1 MVMRREYGRK
11 EVEELLS
18 AIEQQASE
26 AIVLAERAQ
35 RDVSKDRFSSFL
47 GFRKKVE
54 EVRALAALTEERLT
68 GVGSNKLAD
77 LLTEFERIDLLL
89 IGLLARAT
97 RTYFANMRDDQ
108 ALPMGAREMFE
119 PELRIVDEMRT
130 KLNRPQYA
138 GRISPTVI
146 EDLDATS
153 AAIRKVISRAPSLP
167 DFSEAP
173 SLSKPTKRLSNLG
186 RPIRP

>member
-1 MVMRREYGRK
+1 MRREYGRK

-26 AIVLAERAQ
+26 AIALAERAQ

-47 GFRKKVE
+47 GFRRKVE
-54 EVRALAALTEERLT
+54 EVRALVALTEERLT
-68 GVGSNKLAD
+68 GVGGDKLTD

-119 PELRIVDEMRT
+119 PELRIIDEMRV

-138 GRISPTVI
+138 GRVSPAVI
-146 EDLDATS
+146 EDLEFTS
-153 AAIRKVISRAPSLP
+153 AAIRKVISRAPGLP
-167 DFSEAP
+167 DFSDAP
-173 SLSKPTKRLSNLG
+173 SLPKPTKRLSNLG